1 MAGGGNRIIKADMR
15 LLDAPQG
22 TWLKVASLEG
32 GARMRARLSQHGLF
46 AGDRVRV
53 LRVAP
58 LRGPLLIEV
67 NGREIA
73 VGRGVAEKIRVE
85 VAQ

>member
-1 MAGGGNRIIKADMR
+1 MR
-15 LLDAPQG
+15 LLDAPQNQ
-22 TWLKVASLEG
+22 WLKFSALEG
-32 GARMRARLSQHGLF
+32 GTRMQARLSQHGLF

-58 LRGPLLIEV
+58 LKGPLLIEV

-73 VGRGVAEKIRVE
+73 LGRAIAEKINVE
-85 VAQ
+85 IAE

>member
-1 MAGGGNRIIKADMR
+1 
-15 LLDAPQG
+15 
-22 TWLKVASLEG
+22 
-32 GARMRARLSQHGLF
+32 MRARLSQHGLF

-85 VAQ
+85 VDQ

>member
-1 MAGGGNRIIKADMR
+1 MR
-15 LLDAPQG
+15 LLDAPQNQ
-22 TWLKVASLEG
+22 WLKVSALEG
-32 GARMRARLSQHGLF
+32 GRGVQSRLTQHGVF
-46 AGDRVRV
+46 PGDRLRV

-73 VGRGVAEKIRVE
+73 LGRAIAEKILVE
-85 VAQ
+85 VGE